1 MAITEEK
8 PESTLRE
15 DVVNASLEKVLARHG
30 RVDLAPLPSDLP
42 SDPLNWSSFRKNMLL
57 ALVAF
62 HACLGPFSA
71 ACVIPSFEDF
81 VVDFGITLTE
91 ASYLVSVPIVFLGT
105 IPLLWAPVSKRIGRR
120 PVYLASMLL
129 SSALQL
135 ASAYC
140 TTYGTLMACRVLVS
154 VFICPPQSIGAST
167 VSEVFFVHQK
177 GQKMGIWALLVS
189 VGSTIAPLIMGP
201 LVYHTGQWQ
210 WTFYFLAIINFAH
223 FVLYIFF
230 CPETLFDRPER
241 SKIGSPEITM
251 DEEINAGKWYTPYT
265 SFRIHSTEPW
275 IRLPLD
281 VISPLQFLLKPT
293 ILLPGLAYAITF
305 TYTNAKL
312 QHQVLLTVQIPALLG
327 QKYLLNT
334 QQVGLQFVAPFLGAL
349 LGEPI
354 AGYGS
359 DRWMQ
364 YRVRKAGG
372 EREPEW
378 RLPFAIPGFLIAIVG
393 LMIFGVQLQNTRAGV
408 WNVTPDVGSGIAL
421 FGLQLVTTV
430 CTTYAIESQPGHT
443 GQAALMVAFIRQMY
457 AFTGP
462 FYFTLQFDSMGTVN
476 ACGLLSGLIA
486 IGMCFVIIC
495 MIFGRYWRK
504 GEEVT
509 NDSGDRESAI
519 AGILSDEKVKV

>member
-1 MAITEEK
+1 MSVEEK
-8 PESTLRE
+8 VVEQGLPEGIAT
-15 DVVNASLEKVLARHG
+15 ASLDKILARHG
-30 RVDLAPLPSDLP
+30 RIDLLPLPSDSP
-42 SDPLNWSSFRKNMLL
+42 EDPLNWSSFRKNMLL

-71 ACVIPSFEDF
+71 ACVIPSFENF
-81 VVDFGITLTE
+81 VVDFGVTLTQ

-105 IPLLWAPVSKRIGRR
+105 LPLLWAPVSNRIGRR
-120 PVYLASMLL
+120 PVYLTSMLL
-129 SSALQL
+129 SAALQL

-140 TTYGTLMACRVLVS
+140 TTYGSLMACRALVS
-154 VFICPPQSIGAST
+154 IFICPPQSIGAST

-189 VGSTIAPLIMGP
+189 VGPTLAPLIMGP
-201 LVYHTGQWQ
+201 LVFRTGQWQ

-223 FVLYIFF
+223 FILYIFF

-241 SKIGSPEITM
+241 TNGSSVSSM
-251 DEEINAGKWYTPYT
+251 DEKVNTGKWYTLYI
-265 SFRIHSTEPW
+265 SFRRHSMEPW
-275 IRLPLD
+275 SRLPLNT
-281 VISPLQFLLKPT
+281 ISPLRFLLKLT
-293 ILLPGLAYAITF
+293 ILLPSLAYAITF
-305 TYTNAKL
+305 TYTN
-312 QHQVLLTVQIPALLG
+312 VLLTVQIPALLG

-359 DRWMQ
+359 DKWMQ
-364 YRVRKAGG
+364 YRVKRAGG
-372 EREPEW
+372 AREPEW
-378 RLPFAIPGFLIAIVG
+378 RLPFALPGFIIAIVG
-393 LMIFGVQLQNTRAGV
+393 LMIFGVQLQNTAAGK

-430 CTTYAIESQPGHT
+430 CTTYAIESRPGHT
-443 GQAALMVAFIRQMY
+443 GEAALMVAFVRQMY

-462 FYFTLQFDSMGTVN
+462 FYFTIQFDSMGTVN

-486 IGMCFVIIC
+486 IGMCFVLLC
-495 MIFGRYWRK
+495 MLFGKSWR
-504 GEEVT
+504 GEKEDHTGEQRSTDVVY
-509 NDSGDRESAI
+509 E
-519 AGILSDEKVKV
+519 EKVKA

>member
-1 MAITEEK
+1 MSDE

-15 DVVNASLEKVLARHG
+15 DVASASLEKVYARHG
-30 RVDLAPLPSDLP
+30 RIDLVPLPSDLP
-42 SDPLNWSSFRKNMLL
+42 EDPLNWSSFRKNMLL

-71 ACVIPSFEDF
+71 ACVIPSFEAFVIDF
-81 VVDFGITLTE
+81 NISLTE

-105 IPLLWAPVSKRIGRR
+105 IPLLWAPVSSRIGRR
-120 PVYLASMLL
+120 PVYLLSMLL
-129 SSALQL
+129 SAALQL

-140 TTYGTLMACRVLVS
+140 TTYGSLMACRVLVS

-201 LVYHTGQWQ
+201 LVYHTRQWQ
-210 WTFYFLAIINFAH
+210 WTFYSLAIINFAH
-223 FVLYIFF
+223 FILYIFF
-230 CPETLFDRPER
+230 CPETLFDRPQR
-241 SKIGSPEITM
+241 FDLGSPANIM
-251 DEEINAGKWYTPYT
+251 DEKVNTTKWYTSYIV
-265 SFRIHSTEPW
+265 FRIHSTEPW
-275 IRLPLD
+275 SRLPLN
-281 VISPLQFLLKPT
+281 VLAPLGYLAKPT
-293 ILLPGLAYAITF
+293 ILLPSLAYAITF
-305 TYTNAKL
+305 TYTN
-312 QHQVLLTVQIPALLG
+312 VLLTVQIPALLG

-359 DRWMQ
+359 DKWMQ
-364 YRVRKAGG
+364 YRVKKAGG
-372 EREPEW
+372 AREPEW

-393 LMIFGVQLQNTRAGV
+393 LMIFGVQLQNTLGGV

-430 CTTYAIESQPGHT
+430 CTTYAIESQPGYT
-443 GQAALMVAFIRQMY
+443 GQAALMVAFIRQLY

-462 FYFTLQFDSMGTVN
+462 FYFTLQFDSMGTIH

-486 IGMCFVIIC
+486 IGMCFVLIC
-495 MIFGRYWRK
+495 IIFGRSWRRA
-504 GEEVT
+504 EAVIR
-509 NDSGDRESAI
+509 NDCGDRKSASD
-519 AGILSDEKVKV
+519 LSDEKVKF